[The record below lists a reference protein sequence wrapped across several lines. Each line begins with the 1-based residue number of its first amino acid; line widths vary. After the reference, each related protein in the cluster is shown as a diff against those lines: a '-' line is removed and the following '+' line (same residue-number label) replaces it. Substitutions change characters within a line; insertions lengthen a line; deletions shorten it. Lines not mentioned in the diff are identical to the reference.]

1 MEEEILEIIDEDLP
15 EETNSSFWKILIVD
29 DESEVHQSS
38 KLLLKNFTF
47 EDKPL
52 TFFSA
57 YSAAEAK
64 QLMAKHPDIA
74 IIFLDVV
81 MEEDD
86 AGLKLV
92 EYIRQVLKNHSVRII
107 LRTGQPGQAPEA
119 EVILNYDINDYQ
131 TKVELTYEKLIYTV
145 TTGLRSYRDFQK
157 IRFFK
162 KTNEASILIVE
173 DNPVNLKLL
182 VDFLSK
188 KDYKVR
194 PTAAAP
200 GCLSAAPS
208 WHRRQT

>member
-1 MEEEILEIIDEDLP
+1 MEEEILETIDEDLQ
-15 EETNSSFWKILIVD
+15 EETNSNFWKILIVD

-81 MEEDD
+81 MEEDH

-162 KTNEASILIVE
+162 KTNEASILIV
-173 DNPVNLKLL
+173 
-182 VDFLSK
+182 
-188 KDYKVR
+188 
-194 PTAAAP
+194 
-200 GCLSAAPS
+200 
-208 WHRRQT
+208 